1 MSVAHSATCQ
11 VSWPTS
17 FLKFSSLCLVPS
29 HPKSITIIHSAFA
42 WVLGIQTQ
50 GLVHARG
57 ILRYTGSR
65 WACYGVLSSPVLKTV
80 VLSTQQMNVSV
91 RGKHL
96 RFLHLRSICK
106 RITPSLSPAWP
117 SEFQIQPKLHSK
129 TQSIHNKHT
138 NFKHLLEDW
147 KQLTECLPSMHRTL
161 SVIPAPQKWKWAALK
176 ASLCWDTL
184 LCEWVNSG
192 LLSLP

>member
-1 MSVAHSATCQ
+1 MLQIIIYFFVLRQ
-11 VSWPTS
+11 GLLSWP
-17 FLKFSSLCLVPS
+17 SSPDALSTVVTVKCHYIWFYCS
-29 HPKSITIIHSAFA
+29 
-42 WVLGIQTQ
+42 GYETQ

-117 SEFQIQPKLHSK
+117 SEFQTSQSYIVRFSK
-129 TQSIHNKHT
+129 NQEAGENGSFGKDLSTDHQLL
-138 NFKHLLEDW
+138 FKSRA
-147 KQLTECLPSMHRTL
+147 Q
-161 SVIPAPQKWKWAALK
+161 
-176 ASLCWDTL
+176 
-184 LCEWVNSG
+184 
-192 LLSLP
+192 